1 MYAIYNDGGRPN
13 GILPNVTDE
22 VAAQLPSG
30 YVLFEGEPLEIPKG
44 HHLVVNWETK
54 EVGTEPSPTPPKSPQ
69 EVELDELKNEISV
82 LRTTVNY
89 LLGV

>member
-1 MYAIYNDGGRPN
+1 MQY
-13 GILPNVTDE
+13 ILFD
-22 VAAQLPSG
+22 
-30 YVLFEGEPLEIPKG
+30 GEPPEVPQG
-44 HHLVVNWETK
+44 HQLVVNWETK

-89 LLGV
+89 LLGL

>member
-13 GILPNVTDE
+13 GIIPNVTE
-22 VAAQLPSG
+22 EMAATLPQQ
-30 YVLFEGEPLEIPKG
+30 YVLFDGDPPEVPAG
-44 HHLVVNWETK
+44 HRLMVNFEAK
-54 EVGTEPSPTPPKSPQ
+54 EVGTEPIPTPPKTPEQ
-69 EVELDELKNEISV
+69 EIEELKNEISV

>member
-22 VAAQLPSG
+22 VAEQLPRG
-30 YVLFEGEPLEIPKG
+30 YVLFDGEPPEIPQG
-44 HHLVVNWETK
+44 HRLVVNWETK
-54 EVGTEPSPTPPKSPQ
+54 EIGSEPTPTPPRSSQ
-69 EVELDELKNEISV
+69 EEIEELKNEISV